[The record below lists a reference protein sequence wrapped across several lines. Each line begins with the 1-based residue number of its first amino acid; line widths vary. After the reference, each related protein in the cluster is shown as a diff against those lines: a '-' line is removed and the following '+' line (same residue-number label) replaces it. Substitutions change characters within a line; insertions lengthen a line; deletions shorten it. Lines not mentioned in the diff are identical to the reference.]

1 MSDAIGRV
9 VVTGAAGKV
18 GRATVAELVDHG
30 YDVLATDAAPKP
42 TGQQGEFIRA
52 ELTDYGQVVDVLGD
66 ADAVV
71 HLANIP
77 APGLRPAATTLA
89 ENSTMNGHVFL
100 AAARL
105 RLRRV
110 VWASSETTLG
120 LSFGP
125 DNPPR
130 YLPVDEEHYPYPE
143 STYALSKVVSETMA
157 EHVSR
162 WSGIPFVGLRF
173 SNVFTEAGRAGID
186 SFKDDPQS
194 RIWNVWGWIDVRD
207 AAAACRNAL
216 EADTTGSVNLII
228 ASDDTIVSD
237 PTLDLVARFFPDVE
251 LRRPLEGHQT
261 LLSNRLAKALIGFA
275 PRHGWRE

>member
-18 GRATVAELVDHG
+18 GRATVAELVQHG
-30 YDVLATDAAPKP
+30 YDVLATDVAPKP
-42 TGQQGEFIRA
+42 EEAPDEFVRA
-52 ELTDYGQVVDVLGD
+52 ELTDYGQVVDVLSG

-89 ENSTMNGHVFL
+89 QNSTMNGHVFL
-100 AAARL
+100 AAAQL
-105 RLRRV
+105 GLRRV

-120 LSFGP
+120 LSFGT
-125 DNPPR
+125 DSPPC
-130 YLPVDEEHYPYPE
+130 YLPVDEEHYPFPE

-173 SNVFTEAGRAGID
+173 SNVFTEVERGRIA
-186 SFKDDPQS
+186 SFKDDPES
-194 RIWNVWGWIDVRD
+194 RIWNLWGWIDVRD

-228 ASDDTIVSD
+228 ANDDTIVSD
-237 PTLDLVARFFPDVE
+237 ATSDLVARFFPEVE
-251 LRRPLEGHQT
+251 LRRPLEGHET
-261 LLSNRLAKALIGFA
+261 LLSNRRAKELIGFA
-275 PRHGWRE
+275 PRHGWRA

>member
-18 GRATVAELVDHG
+18 GRATVAELVQHG
-30 YDVLATDAAPKP
+30 YDVLATDVAPKP
-42 TGQQGEFIRA
+42 EEAPDEFVRA
-52 ELTDYGQVVDVLGD
+52 ELTDYGQVVDVLSG

-77 APGLRPAATTLA
+77 APGLRPAAITLA
-89 ENSTMNGHVFL
+89 QNSTMNGHVFL
-100 AAARL
+100 AATQL
-105 RLRRV
+105 GLRRV

-130 YLPVDEEHYPYPE
+130 YLPVDEGHYPFPE

-173 SNVFTEAGRAGID
+173 SNVFTEVERDGID
-186 SFKDDPQS
+186 SFKDDPES
-194 RIWNVWGWIDVRD
+194 RIWNLWGWIDVRD
-207 AAAACRNAL
+207 AGAACRNAL

-228 ASDDTIVSD
+228 ANDDTIVSD
-237 PTLDLVARFFPDVE
+237 PTSDLVARFFPEVE
-251 LRRPLEGHQT
+251 LRRALEGHET
-261 LLSNRLAKALIGFA
+261 LLTNRRAKDLIGFA
-275 PRHGWRE
+275 PRHGWRA